1 MHEKY
6 LLPIGPYHPG
16 MKEPEHFK
24 ALVRGEEI
32 VDLDFELGYMYRGI
46 EELAEKRSWIKV
58 LFLVN
63 RICGICGIAHT
74 INFCGGVEELTGLQ
88 VPERAKYIRTI
99 LSELNRIHSHL
110 LYLGIAG
117 YAIGFDTIFK
127 WCWAT
132 REMVLDWLEN
142 IAGGRIHYS
151 MNTFGGVRRDIN
163 QNMIRKIE
171 KDLKVFE
178 KKIKEIYEIFRTD
191 RMIDKRMAGIGTLR
205 KKMAKELGIVGP
217 TARGSDVKIDVRK
230 QNPYAAYPD
239 IDFKIITEKDGDCK
253 ARALVRAR
261 ECLES
266 IKIIDQALSSMSS
279 GKINTG
285 KLILT
290 KVPAGE
296 IVALDEAPRGENVH
310 YLVSDGGKSPKRL
323 RIRPPTYA
331 NMISVREMSKGSKIA
346 DVPIIIESIDPCF
359 GCTDRMTVIDVDSKK
374 QSVVEFDKLLGRE
387 KKLVE

>member
-6 LLPIGPYHPG
+6 LLPIGPYHPA
-16 MKEPEHFK
+16 MKEPEYFK
-24 ALVRGEEI
+24 AYVRGEEI
-32 VDLDFELGYMYRGI
+32 IDLDFELGYMYRGI
-46 EELAEKRSWIKV
+46 EELAEKRSWNKV

-74 INFCGGVEELTGLQ
+74 INFCRGVEELTDLQ
-88 VPERAKYIRTI
+88 VPERARYIRTI

-117 YAIGFDTIFK
+117 YSIGFDTIFK

-132 REMVLDWLEN
+132 REIVLDWLEN
-142 IAGGRIHYS
+142 ITGGRIHYS

-163 QNMIRKIE
+163 KNMTQRIG
-171 KDLKVFE
+171 KDLKGFE
-178 KKIKEIYEIFRTD
+178 EKIKEIYEIFRTD
-191 RMIDKRMAGIGTLR
+191 RMIDKRMARIGILQ

-217 TARGSDVKIDVRK
+217 TARGSDIKTDVRK

-239 IDFKIITEKDGDCK
+239 IDFKIITERSGDCK
-253 ARALVRAR
+253 ARTLVRAR

-266 IKIIDQALSSMSS
+266 IKIVDQALSLMPS

-285 KLILT
+285 KLMLT
-290 KVPAGE
+290 RVPAGE

-310 YLVSDGGKSPKRL
+310 YLVSDGGKTPKRL

-331 NMISVREMSKGSKIA
+331 NMISIREMSKGSKIA
-346 DVPIIIESIDPCF
+346 DVPVIIESIDPCF
-359 GCTDRMTVIDVDSKK
+359 GCCDRMTVIDVNSRKERI
-374 QSVVEFDKLLGRE
+374 VEFDKLLGVE